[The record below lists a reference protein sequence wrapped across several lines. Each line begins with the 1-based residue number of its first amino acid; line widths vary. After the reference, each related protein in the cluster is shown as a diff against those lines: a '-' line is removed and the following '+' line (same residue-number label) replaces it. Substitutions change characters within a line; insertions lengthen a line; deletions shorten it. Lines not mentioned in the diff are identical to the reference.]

1 MQSFKSVDPQ
11 NMFQSIYD
19 FPDHILRAIEIGK
32 MMNFNHSYNG
42 IKNIVIAGMGG
53 SAIGGDVAK
62 VLTNKE
68 LEVPLFISRNY
79 KLPNWVN
86 KNTLVICSSYSGNT
100 EETIASFDDAKNKGA
115 SIIGIS
121 TGGNLT
127 KKLNKYG
134 LDSISIPNNLQ
145 PRAAL
150 GFSLVPILFI
160 LNKLDF
166 IGSDVLDDIN
176 AGVILLKKLRDKYSN
191 ENNNNLSYS
200 IAKNI
205 YNTIPIIYA
214 ENNNC
219 EVIAVRWKGQLSE
232 NSKMLAYH
240 NELPEMNHN
249 EIVGW
254 ENNNDL
260 IKNCS
265 VIWLSDKSDYP
276 RTVIR
281 MKASRDI
288 IGHLAK
294 HHEIISVDGDSRT
307 VRLLHLIHLG
317 DWISF
322 WCAVLHGTNPNPVEK
337 IDKLKTILSKKS

>member
-19 FPDHILRAIEIGK
+19 FPDHILRAKEIGK

-62 VLTNKE
+62 VLINKE

-86 KNTLVICSSYSGNT
+86 KNTLVICSSYSGDT
-100 EETIASFDDAKNKGA
+100 EETIASFEDAKNKGA

-150 GFSLVPILFI
+150 GF
-160 LNKLDF
+160 
-166 IGSDVLDDIN
+166 
-176 AGVILLKKLRDKYSN
+176 
-191 ENNNNLSYS
+191 
-200 IAKNI
+200 
-205 YNTIPIIYA
+205 
-214 ENNNC
+214 
-219 EVIAVRWKGQLSE
+219 
-232 NSKMLAYH
+232 
-240 NELPEMNHN
+240 
-249 EIVGW
+249 
-254 ENNNDL
+254 
-260 IKNCS
+260 
-265 VIWLSDKSDYP
+265 
-276 RTVIR
+276 
-281 MKASRDI
+281 
-288 IGHLAK
+288 
-294 HHEIISVDGDSRT
+294 
-307 VRLLHLIHLG
+307 
-317 DWISF
+317 
-322 WCAVLHGTNPNPVEK
+322 
-337 IDKLKTILSKKS
+337 